1 MVYYDMILFS
11 KHECDLTNNRF
22 ELEELLNL
30 PIITSKFLKRYTC
43 NKDTIHIILHSLS
56 SLQRRRRCI
65 FPSQAKRAIETH
77 ESISNKK

>member
-22 ELEELLNL
+22 ELEELLNFL
-30 PIITSKFLKRYTC
+30 SFTSKFLKRYTC
-43 NKDTIHIILHSLS
+43 NKDTTHITLYSLS
-56 SLQRRRRCI
+56 LFQRRRRCI